1 MRSRCCPQGA
11 KSRGFGKSRK
21 PASPGAICQ
30 QDRTAMASFG
40 ADEPAAP
47 CGLLGLPDALLL
59 DVLSRLPLQER

>member
-1 MRSRCCPQGA
+1 
-11 KSRGFGKSRK
+11 
-21 PASPGAICQ
+21 
-30 QDRTAMASFG
+30 MASFG